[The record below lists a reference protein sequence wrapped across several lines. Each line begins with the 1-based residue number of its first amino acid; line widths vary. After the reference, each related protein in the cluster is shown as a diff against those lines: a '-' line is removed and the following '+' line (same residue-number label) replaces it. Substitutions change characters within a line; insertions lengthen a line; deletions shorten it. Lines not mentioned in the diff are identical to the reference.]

1 MIRGIEKSNDKIN
14 IVKFIFRW
22 LKLYLINYR
31 NKNNILSYILLIN
44 LVDPQVLIIIFFFF
58 LAWQVLIIFF
68 FAKASLNNFLPYISQ
83 TQILLSQHTFFFLPS
98 PWSQSWKS
106 LKKFD
111 RGSFKGSSKRAL
123 LIGHCPLITFISQF
137 TLSHAFCQ
145 SGPRGLFHW

>member
-58 LAWQVLIIFF
+58 LAWQVLIFFF

-83 TQILLSQHTFFFLPS
+83 TQILLSQHTFFLFTKRAPEVS
-98 PWSQSWKS
+98 REKVWKS
-106 LKKFD
+106 L
-111 RGSFKGSSKRAL
+111 
-123 LIGHCPLITFISQF
+123 IGVVLKDHPNAPYWLVTA
-137 TLSHAFCQ
+137 H
-145 SGPRGLFHW
+145 